1 MNYGQQSS
9 RSSRREEIMR
19 ARKYEKVMWQIIDV
33 LKQNYDISANDK
45 SVQNTITAIIEKTA
59 PQMQGLPIQEQVSRL
74 SQYCEGDLQN
84 QGLISLKQTYQNNT
98 NNATQQSSTDELIL
112 PYNAK
117 AGDVD
122 PYAAMLLYQS
132 KLAKEKE
139 DQWAELNGQRKL
151 EQMKQLN
158 DQVNENRNRRIKER
172 EDELKWGIMQRE
184 QANIYDKKLK
194 EEQAQRTR
202 KRNEERFVQQQYKNE
217 WDGIKQNAKQQ
228 ELNADLA
235 YLQRVEDEIQQAK
248 IRDQMLL
255 EQRREEAEQTKIENQ
270 RQKAIKMA
278 QLEREKNEDKER
290 MRQWEAEEKAKE
302 QRRLA
307 DLEAMK
313 KHQSVLMSIG
323 NEAIEKQKERD
334 RITQA
339 NIERA
344 IRLQEEKSRLAQEAS
359 DAARNKM
366 IQDTNLWR
374 QQEKMNREAKKKAEW
389 DAEQDRVRRMQ
400 EEYQRQEELARE
412 KERQNSIAKAQYKR
426 DLMNQMQEQQEA
438 KRRSY
443 VEMSP
448 HEAAVNQSVL
458 QKFRRDDAAYTSR
471 GSTMRS
477 AGKSSIIF

>member
-19 ARKYEKVMWQIIDV
+19 ARKYEKLMWQIIDS
-33 LKQNYDISANDK
+33 LRQNYDISANDK

-74 SQYCEGDLQN
+74 SQYCEGELQN
-84 QGLISLKQTYQNNT
+84 QGLISVKQTMQNIMNT
-98 NNATQQSSTDELIL
+98 TAQQSSSNDLVL

-122 PYAAMLLYQS
+122 PYAALMLYQS

-139 DQWAELNGQRKL
+139 DQWSELDKQRKV

-158 DQVNENRNRRIKER
+158 NQVEENRSRKIKER

-184 QANIYDKKLK
+184 QAKLYDKKLK
-194 EEQAQRTR
+194 EEQAQRIR
-202 KRNEERFVQQQYKNE
+202 KRNEERFVQSQYKNE

-228 ELNADLA
+228 ELNADLT
-235 YLQRVEDEIQQAK
+235 YLKRVEDEIQQAK
-248 IRDQMLL
+248 MRDRMLL
-255 EQRREEAEQTKIENQ
+255 EQRRKEAEQTKIENQ

-278 QLEREKNEDKER
+278 QLEREKNEDKKR
-290 MRQWEAEEKAKE
+290 MEQWEAQERAKE

-313 KHQSVLMSIG
+313 KHQSVLMTLG
-323 NEAIEKQKERD
+323 NEAIEKQKERE

-359 DAARNKM
+359 EAARNKM
-366 IQDTNLWR
+366 IHDTNLWR
-374 QQEKMNREAKKKAEW
+374 QQEKQNRDAQKKAEW
-389 DAEQDRVRRMQ
+389 DAEQERVRRMQ
-400 EEYQRQEELARE
+400 DEFKRQEELARE
-412 KERQNSIAKAQYKR
+412 KERQSSLAKAQYKR
-426 DLMNQMQEQQEA
+426 DLMKQMQEQQEA

-448 HEAAVNQSVL
+448 HEAAVNQDIL

-471 GSTMRS
+471 SSAIRS